1 MRGGKPKPTHLKLI
15 EGNRGRRPLNKREP
29 KCVGDLCSPPD
40 WFNQSQK
47 DGWNYAISNA
57 PKGMLKLLDRSTLT
71 AWVIAEDL
79 HRQATLAVT
88 ENGLVVSSPDKGVP
102 MQNPYLAI
110 INRQAV
116 IMLKAASDL
125 GFTPSS
131 RSRVKVDVDDGEE
144 DQDSKD
150 YNLG

>member
-29 KCVGDLCSPPD
+29 KCVGDLASPPA
-40 WFNQSQK
+40 WFNQSQR
-47 DGWNYAISNA
+47 DGWNYAISNS
-57 PKGMLKLLDRSTLT
+57 PRGMLKLLDRSTLT

-88 ENGLVVSSPDKGVP
+88 ENGLVVRSPDKGVP

-110 INRQAV
+110 INRQAL

-144 DQDSKD
+144 DKDTKD